1 MVVIMRADTTDVEP
15 QQIPARQLAGAR
27 PHPRAALPSS
37 VVQVVQAVVVRRL
50 RLRLPAI
57 RNVALVAAGGALGA
71 VARAAVG
78 ALVAVPEGGWPWAT
92 LAANLSGALLLGL
105 LLGVIGES
113 FAGGRWARP
122 LLGTGVIG
130 SYTTFSTLS
139 LEMVRLVSHGRIVV
153 AGGYGVVTLAG
164 GLVAVW
170 AGSAAAARLLGMGR
184 GGR

>member
-1 MVVIMRADTTDVEP
+1 MVVIMRADTTQVEP
-15 QQIPARQLAGAR
+15 HQTAASSPVARRSEDLGAWRRPEARQPGR
-27 PHPRAALPSS
+27 R
-37 VVQVVQAVVVRRL
+37 VRW
-50 RLRLPAI
+50 RLPAA
-57 RNVALVAAGGALGA
+57 RNIVLVAVGGALGA

-78 ALVAVPEGGWPWAT
+78 AVVAVPEGGWPWAT

-105 LLGVIGES
+105 VLRVIGES

-139 LEMVRLVSHGRIVV
+139 LEIAQLAAHGRMAV
-153 AGGYGVVTLAG
+153 AGGYGIVTLAG

-170 AGSAAAARLLGMGR
+170 AGSVVAARLLGLGR